1 MRRTSLAKVVIT
13 FHQTQVFD
21 MRLRHAVF
29 AAVVPMFLTAERA
42 VAQESSRPVKFG
54 ILAGMSMSDFSESG
68 LSGALLES
76 SGVEKRRRKGG
87 QIGAFVTFPLGR
99 YFALQ
104 PEMHYV
110 QKGAIFEFSGDGN
123 FPGEDPEP
131 LPFSAEATLRLAY
144 LEIPLLAR
152 LDLGSPDAELRPFLL
167 AGPTLALRAACQYAF
182 EIEDLNAQFECDES
196 DEVGVELED
205 STDPVKK
212 VDYGMMLGGGVAIR
226 IFGLPAS
233 LQARYSRSLSSISRE
248 VSGVV
253 APDVR
258 NTTFSFLVGIGF

>member
-1 MRRTSLAKVVIT
+1 ML
-13 FHQTQVFD
+13 
-21 MRLRHAVF
+21 F
-29 AAVVPMFLTAERA
+29 APEIVTA
-42 VAQESSRPVKFG
+42 QDSSRPIKFG
-54 ILAGMSMSDFSESG
+54 ILAGMSMSNFSASG
-68 LSGALLES
+68 LSSALLDA
-76 SGVEKRRRKGG
+76 SGVEKGNRTGG

-110 QKGAIFEFSGDGN
+110 QKGATFEFSGDGN
-123 FPGEDPEP
+123 LPGEDPEP
-131 LPFSAEATLRLAY
+131 LPSRAEASLRLAY

-152 LDLGSPDAELRPFLL
+152 VDLGSPDATLKPFLL
-167 AGPTLALRAACQYAF
+167 AGPTLALRGACQYAF
-182 EIEDLNAQFECDES
+182 EIADFNAQFECDES

-212 VDYGMMLGGGVAIR
+212 VDYGMMLGGGLAIR

-248 VSGVV
+248 IEGEM
-253 APDVR
+253 ATDVR
-258 NTTFSFLVGIGF
+258 NTTFSFLIGFGF